1 MKSKIVVVED
11 NAWQAAQYT
20 RVLESNNYDVSI
32 ARTAQAAI
40 DVIDDVQPAAIIL
53 DLLLP
58 GATAMTL
65 LNELQSH
72 SDLATIPVVIATS
85 SPESLSGATVSPYG
99 VIAVL
104 DKTTMHPDEILTA
117 VRRAIV

>member
-11 NAWQAAQYT
+11 NTWQAAQYT

-32 ARTAQAAI
+32 VYTAQAAI
-40 DVIDDVQPAAIIL
+40 DVIDDVQPAAIVL

-99 VIAVL
+99 VTAVL
-104 DKTTMHPDEILTA
+104 DKTTMHPNEILIA
-117 VRRAIV
+117 VRRATV